1 MIECV
6 EREKKWTLQ
15 LARSVARVDDSDQ
28 LHFKEETSFEKYFFG
43 PFFDALIMIN

>member
-6 EREKKWTLQ
+6 EKEKKWTLQ
-15 LARSVARVDDSDQ
+15 LWSVARVDDSDQ